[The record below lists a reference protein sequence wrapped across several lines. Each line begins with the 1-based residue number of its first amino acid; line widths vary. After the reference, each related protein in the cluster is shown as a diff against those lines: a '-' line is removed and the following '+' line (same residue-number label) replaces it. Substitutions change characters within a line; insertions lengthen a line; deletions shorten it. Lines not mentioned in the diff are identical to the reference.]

1 MSQTLSGRRPA
12 CMSRKSFCVPTLS
25 VAHDLLAW
33 RPSTR
38 FCGLG
43 GGLGAL
49 ALFCAMFAAAGAA
62 AVPEEVATDATP
74 ASSDEAPAARLF
86 VVEPHLSGLNAALS
100 SSVLAAVGQ
109 AAQEEGL
116 TVLTRDDVTD
126 ILTHAA
132 DLALLGS
139 DADGPSLAMLGEKV
153 GADYLLTSTVS
164 QVDDDTVIHTRLVK
178 VATSAVLVRRE
189 VRASQQGG
197 LMPALR
203 AAAQLALAPV
213 FAHLKGTLTVRVSEE
228 GANVLVDDDLVGT
241 SPVAAL
247 TLPGGVHTVAVTKE
261 GFIREARTFRMTK
274 GAALVEEFTL
284 RPSVEFLEAYRA
296 KNGLYRTLAWTTT
309 GLALPLVAGALGGA
323 LGWMHFNGESER
335 LAADVAAR
343 QLPEYVPNPQGGTPL
358 KNPELVAAEEQ
369 RTALGTQAVWSS
381 AIGGVA
387 GVGGLVSGVLAG
399 YFWIFGDDPQRYDAW
414 LPAADAE

>member
-1 MSQTLSGRRPA
+1 MVSLSA
-12 CMSRKSFCVPTLS
+12 S
-25 VAHDLLAW
+25 VAAAQPESRAGSNED
-33 RPSTR
+33 P
-38 FCGLG
+38 
-43 GGLGAL
+43 
-49 ALFCAMFAAAGAA
+49 AAA
-62 AVPEEVATDATP
+62 T
-74 ASSDEAPAARLF
+74 ARLF
-86 VVEPHLSGLNAALS
+86 VVEPHLSGLNAAIS
-100 SSVLAAVGQ
+100 SSVVAAVGQ

-126 ILTHAA
+126 LLTHAA
-132 DLALLGS
+132 DLAMLGS

-178 VATSAVLVRRE
+178 VATSDVLVRRE
-189 VRASQQGG
+189 VRASGHGG

-203 AAAQLALAPV
+203 AATQLALAPV
-213 FAHLKGTLTVRVSEE
+213 FAHLKGTLTIQVSEE
-228 GANVLVDDDLVGT
+228 GANILIDDTLVGT
-241 SPVAAL
+241 SPLAAL
-247 TLPGGVHTVAVTKE
+247 TLPGGVHTVAVTRE

-274 GAALVEEFTL
+274 GAALIEAFTL

-296 KNGLYRTLAWTTT
+296 RNSLYRTLAWTTT
-309 GLALPLVAGALGGA
+309 GLAVPLAAAAVGGA
-323 LGWMHFNGESER
+323 LGWVHYNSESER

-343 QLPEYVPNPQGGTPL
+343 ELPEYVPNPDGGTPL

-381 AIGGVA
+381 AIGGVT
-387 GVGGLVSGVLAG
+387 GVAGLVSGVLAG

-414 LPAADAE
+414 LPTENAE